1 MSITIKHR
9 FGGAC
14 RLLFCDIDQL
24 LRDIDQIGG
33 VIYQPASDIDQP
45 VPNINQLSGYI
56 NQLQLQPS
64 LSGSGVIEK
73 GRFALKSAVCGVLLL
88 FFC

>member
-1 MSITIKHR
+1 
-9 FGGAC
+9 
-14 RLLFCDIDQL
+14 L

-45 VPNINQLSGYI
+45 VPDINQLSGYI

-64 LSGSGVIEK
+64 FSCSEVIEK
-73 GRFALKSAVCGVLLL
+73 GHFALKSDVCGDLLL

>member
-1 MSITIKHR
+1 MSILINHHS
-9 FGGAC
+9 GGAG

-45 VPNINQLSGYI
+45 VPNINQISGYI

-64 LSGSGVIEK
+64 FQRIVPNPLPHSITIFKLAKE
-73 GRFALKSAVCGVLLL
+73 A
-88 FFC
+88 